1 MNNNSKRFTGVIRN
15 QLDSG
20 TSFAWTFNTGE
31 QVFIRSILAKNI
43 GLEVGDAV
51 DMVVVPNEKEDTDC
65 EWFALYVSVLN
76 DEDDMIDAELEQY
89 DLAPEKVR
97 EELEYAMD
105 VVCPVDDCYT
115 WNKNL
120 LPEKEPT
127 QQPNPNAGRKWAEEA
142 YMFLD
147 VNGPATTSQIAKAVG
162 YSTHNIRTY
171 LCKMHDRGEIVRADI
186 RTSSKQSKASATVWA
201 LELHDLLPEENEL

>member
-1 MNNNSKRFTGVIRN
+1 MNNDVKRITGIITN

-20 TSFAWTFNTGE
+20 SAFALADDTDE
-31 QVFIRSILAKNI
+31 QVFIRSIIAKRVA
-43 GLEVGDAV
+43 LEVGDEV
-51 DMVVVPNEKEDTDC
+51 EMVVVPNANNSNGSC
-65 EWFALYVSVLN
+65 PWFALRVIILQDDQFE
-76 DEDDMIDAELEQY
+76 DEDDMIDVQLEQY
-89 DLAPEKVR
+89 DDP
-97 EELEYAMD
+97 
-105 VVCPVDDCYT
+105 
-115 WNKNL
+115 
-120 LPEKEPT
+120 
-127 QQPNPNAGRKWAEEA
+127 QPNPNAGRKWAEEA